1 MPLCGDRALDKP
13 LDSSSLSRSVSAA
26 IPLQQLSPHV
36 IVSLLVSH
44 VELLFLFRLHY
55 FLRCHF
61 VPNLL
66 QVSELGCF
74 LDSALSRG
82 VVRRQLGVRR
92 VCGRVTGTRG
102 APSAHVVLVGG

>member
-1 MPLCGDRALDKP
+1 ML
-13 LDSSSLSRSVSAA
+13 
-26 IPLQQLSPHV
+26 
-36 IVSLLVSH
+36 VSLLVSH
-44 VELLFLFRLHY
+44 VVLRVLCRLHY

-102 APSAHVVLVGG
+102 SPSAHVVLVGGRHGPRAIVVHGLVVGLRGAEVV

>member
-1 MPLCGDRALDKP
+1 MSRVVLVVLC
-13 LDSSSLSRSVSAA
+13 
-26 IPLQQLSPHV
+26 
-36 IVSLLVSH
+36 
-44 VELLFLFRLHY
+44 RLHY
-55 FLRCHF
+55 FLRCHFFF

-82 VVRRQLGVRR
+82 VVRRQLGVRW

-102 APSAHVVLVGG
+102 SPSAHVVLVGGRHRPRAIVVHGLVVGWRGAEVV